1 VKQRVLATIEALLT
15 LLAAGLLSMVLMAG
29 VVLVYWTAV
38 EQRPLAEI
46 PWLQSMVPAE
56 PGEPPLELDVRG
68 SIAVLVIGLTTQA
81 LVFVGAGFGMG
92 RWRIRAAGPP
102 TATPGRAV
110 GLGIA
115 CGLVAIVGTMV
126 ISGVMTLLG
135 IEVREQTWVLALVQ
149 ADPGILWL
157 LMPWT
162 VVLGPIAEE
171 VFFRFYLFRFLSQ
184 YVGPGFGYVVS
195 ATTFALIHFHL
206 PALPLYLFYGLL
218 LAWVYR
224 RTGRLLAPIVTHMFI
239 NLISTITLVLAGG
252 EIPV

>member
-1 VKQRVLATIEALLT
+1 VKQRVLAVIEALLT
-15 LLAAGLLSMVLMAG
+15 LLAAGLLSMVLMA
-29 VVLVYWTAV
+29 VVVMAYWTIV

-56 PGEPPLELDVRG
+56 PGEPLPEIDLPG
-68 SIAVLVIGLTTQA
+68 ATAVIIIGLTTQA
-81 LVFVGAGFGMG
+81 LIFAGVGFGMG

-102 TATPGRAV
+102 AATPGRAV

-126 ISGVMTLLG
+126 ISTVMTLLG
-135 IEVREQTWVLALVQ
+135 IEVREQSWVLALVQ

-162 VVLGPIAEE
+162 VVVGPIAEE

-184 YVGPGFGYVVS
+184 YVGPGFGYVAS

-239 NLISTITLVLAGG
+239 NLISTILLVLTGG

>member
-15 LLAAGLLSMVLMAG
+15 LLAAGLLSMLLMA
-29 VVLVYWTAV
+29 VVVSVYWTTV
-38 EQRPLAEI
+38 EERSLGEI
-46 PWLQSMVPAE
+46 PWLQSMT
-56 PGEPPLELDVRG
+56 PGEPELDLHG
-68 SIAVLVIGLTTQA
+68 STVVLVIALTTQA
-81 LVFVGAGFGMG
+81 LVFAGVGFGMG

-102 TATPGRAV
+102 GATPGRAV
-110 GLGIA
+110 GVGVA
-115 CGLVAIVGTMV
+115 GGLAAIVGTMA

-135 IEVREQTWVLALVQ
+135 IEVREQPWVLALVE
-149 ADPGILWL
+149 ADPGVLWL

-184 YVGPGFGYVVS
+184 YVGSGFGYVAS

-224 RTGRLLAPIVTHMFI
+224 RTGRLVAPIVTHMFI
-239 NLISTITLVLAGG
+239 NLISTILLVLTGG